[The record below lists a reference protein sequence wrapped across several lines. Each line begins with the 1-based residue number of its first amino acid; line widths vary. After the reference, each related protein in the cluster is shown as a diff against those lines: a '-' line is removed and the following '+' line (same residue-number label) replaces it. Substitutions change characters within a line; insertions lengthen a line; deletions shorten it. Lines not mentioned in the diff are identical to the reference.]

1 MKFTRLAALA
11 LFAVAPAF
19 AGTGFVVD
27 FENNWGYDEAVNGY
41 YNGGVSAGGVSGSN
55 LGVEFVNVAGL
66 SNDAD
71 FTYYSGAPS
80 LLGTAYVQ
88 GEGAYINVASGVDSL
103 LSFFYS
109 SPTAVTGAIKAYSG
123 LNGSGTLLGSF
134 DLTANS
140 STSYDSWTQVLFSFA
155 GIAQSFDLSAS
166 AGTVSFDNIAAVPEP
181 SSVLL
186 MLAGGA
192 ALLGLQRRRK
202 V

>member
-11 LFAVAPAF
+11 LFAAAPAF

-27 FENNWGYDEAVNGY
+27 FENNWSYDEAVSGY
-41 YNGGVSAGGVSGSN
+41 YSGGMSAGGASGAN

-66 SNDAD
+66 SNDAG

-80 LLGTAYVQ
+80 PLGTAYAQ
-88 GEGAYINVASGVDSL
+88 GDGAYMNISAGVDNL

-109 SPTAVTGAIKAYSG
+109 SPSAVTGAIKAYSG
-123 LNGSGTLLGSF
+123 LNGTGTLLGSF
-134 DLTANS
+134 DLAANS
-140 STSYDSWTQVLFSFA
+140 GASYDSWTKVVFSFA
-155 GIAQSFDLSAS
+155 GTAHSFDLSAS
-166 AGTVSFDNIAAVPEP
+166 TGAVGFDNIAAVPEP